1 MNGEDITP
9 LEAASS
15 RFFELI
21 NFNDSQSGQRQFAE
35 FCTEV
40 VRKAD
45 VYGEQPEDLDAVWII
60 NDIIVGR
67 SGFYVG
73 WKDTESFIDTL
84 ESVCEQRD
92 VDIEINWGMDDPDDE
107 DFFDTVSVP
116 ELMEIATRQ
125 LAREGLTLWNWDTG
139 GDAYGGWLTR
149 TEDDEEMLAL
159 AELLGVDIRRGDQP
173 F

>member
-1 MNGEDITP
+1 MNGENITP

-21 NFNDSQSGQRQFAE
+21 NFNDIQTAQRQFAE

-45 VYGEQPEDLDAVWII
+45 VYGEQPEDLDAIWII
-60 NDIIVGR
+60 NDVITGR
-67 SGFYVG
+67 SGFFVD
-73 WKDTESFIDTL
+73 WKDTESFIDSL
-84 ESVCEQRD
+84 QCICEQRD
-92 VDIEINWGMDDPDDE
+92 IDIEINWGMEDPDDE

-116 ELMEIATRQ
+116 ELMEIAYRQ
-125 LAREGLTLWNWDTG
+125 LTIEGITLWNWATGSDT
-139 GDAYGGWLTR
+139 YGGWLAR
-149 TEDDEEMLAL
+149 MEDDEEMLTL
-159 AELLGVDIRRGDQP
+159 ADMLGVEIHRGDQP

>member
-21 NFNDSQSGQRQFAE
+21 NFNDTQAAQRQFAE

-45 VYGEQPEDLDAVWII
+45 VYGEQPEDLDAIWII
-60 NDIIVGR
+60 NDIIAGR
-67 SGFYVG
+67 SGFFVD
-73 WKDTESFIDTL
+73 WKDTESFIDSL
-84 ESVCEQRD
+84 QSICEQRD
-92 VDIEINWGMDDPDDE
+92 IEIEINWGMEDPDDE

-116 ELMEIATRQ
+116 ELMEVAYRQ
-125 LAREGLTLWNWDTG
+125 LIREEITLWNWDTG
-139 GDAYGGWLTR
+139 SDTYGGWLTR
-149 TEDDEEMLAL
+149 TEDDEEMLTL
-159 AELLGVDIRRGDQP
+159 ADMLGVEIRRGDQP